1 MTPSQIFLVAFL
13 TLCSDTMQPHCDL
26 RGLWLLLLSLFLILF
41 EVSRAGRPV
50 VSCPAACLCA
60 SNILS
65 CSKQQLP
72 NVPHS
77 LPSYTALLDLS
88 HNNLSRLRAEWTPTR
103 LTHLHS
109 LLLSHNHLNFISSEA
124 FSPVPNLRY
133 LDLSSNQLR
142 TLDEFLFTELQALEV
157 LLLYNNHIMAVD
169 RCAFDDMAQLQKLYL
184 SQNQISRFPLELVN
198 ERAKRPKLTL
208 LDLSSNKLK
217 TLPLSDL
224 QKLPAWIKNGLYLH
238 NNPLECT
245 CKLYQLFSHW
255 QYRQLS
261 SVMDFQE
268 DLYCVRSKELHNVFN
283 LSFLNCSEYKESAW
297 EAHLGDTFTI
307 NCDTKQQGMTKV
319 WVTPSNER
327 VLEEVAN
334 GTVRVRVKDGNLQF
348 EKVQVEDGGVYT
360 CHAMGETF
368 NETLSVEL
376 KVYNFT
382 LHGHHDTLN
391 TAYTTLVGCILSVVL
406 VLIYLYL
413 TPCRCW
419 CRGVEKPSSHQGDS
433 LSSSMLSTTPNH
445 DPMAGGDKDDGFDRR
460 VAFLEPAG
468 PGQGQN
474 GKLKPGNTLP
484 VPEATGKGQ
493 RRMSDPESVSSVF
506 SDTPIVV

>member
-1 MTPSQIFLVAFL
+1 
-13 TLCSDTMQPHCDL
+13 MQPLCDL
-26 RGLWLLLLSLFLILF
+26 RGLWLLLLSWFLLLF
-41 EVSRAGRPV
+41 EVARAGRPV
-50 VSCPAACLCA
+50 FSCPAACLCA

-77 LPSYTALLDLS
+77 LPRYTALLDLS
-88 HNNLSRLRAEWTPTR
+88 HNNLSRLRAEWTPTH
-103 LTHLHS
+103 LPYLHS

-124 FSPVPNLRY
+124 FSPVPKLRY

-142 TLDEFLFTELQALEV
+142 TLDESLFSGLQSLEV

-169 RCAFDDMAQLQKLYL
+169 RSAFEDVAQLQKLYL
-184 SQNQISRFPLELVN
+184 SQNQISRFPLELV
-198 ERAKRPKLTL
+198 RLPKLTL

-217 TLPLSDL
+217 SLPLSDL
-224 QKLPAWIKNGLYLH
+224 QKLPAWVKNGLYLH
-238 NNPLECT
+238 NNPLECN
-245 CKLYQLFSHW
+245 CELYQLFAHW
-255 QYRQLS
+255 QHRQLS
-261 SVMDFQE
+261 PVVDFQE
-268 DLYCVRSKELHNVFN
+268 DLHCVRAKKLQSVFN
-283 LSFLNCSEYKESAW
+283 LNCSEYKERAW
-297 EAHLGDTFTI
+297 EAHLGDTLTI
-307 NCDTKQQGMTKV
+307 HCDTKQQEMTKV

-327 VLEEVAN
+327 VLDVVAN
-334 GTVRVRVKDGNLQF
+334 STVRVF
-348 EKVQVEDGGVYT
+348 ENGSLHFQRVQVEDEGVYT
-360 CHAMGETF
+360 CYAMGEAF

-382 LHGHHDTLN
+382 QHGHHDTLN

-468 PGQGQN
+468 PGQDQN

>member
-1 MTPSQIFLVAFL
+1 MTPSQTFPAAFL
-13 TLCSDTMQPHCDL
+13 ALPGDTMQPPRDL
-26 RGLWLLLLSLFLILF
+26 RGLWLLPLPWFLLLG
-41 EVSRAGRPV
+41 EVARAGRPGF
-50 VSCPAACLCA
+50 SCPAVCLCA

-72 NVPHS
+72 NVPHA
-77 LPSYTALLDLS
+77 LPSYTAQLDLS

-103 LTHLHS
+103 LPHLHS
-109 LLLSHNHLNFISSEA
+109 LLLSHNHLHFISSEA

-142 TLDEFLFTELQALEV
+142 TLEESLFSELQALEV
-157 LLLYNNHIMAVD
+157 LLLYNNRIGAVD
-169 RCAFDDMAQLQKLYL
+169 RSAFEDVFQLQKLYL
-184 SQNQISRFPLELVN
+184 SQNLISRFPLELV
-198 ERAKRPKLTL
+198 RLPRLAL
-208 LDLSSNKLK
+208 LDLSANRLK
-217 TLPLSDL
+217 TLPVSDL
-224 QKLPAWIKNGLYLH
+224 QKLPAWVKNGLYLH
-238 NNPLECT
+238 NNPLLCT
-245 CKLYQLFSHW
+245 CELYQLFAHW
-255 QYRQLS
+255 QRRQLS
-261 SVMDFQE
+261 PVVDFQE
-268 DLYCVRSKELHNVFN
+268 DLHCLSAKKPHSVFH
-283 LSFLNCSEYKESAW
+283 LNCSEYQERAW
-297 EAHLGDTFTI
+297 EAHLGDALTI
-307 NCDTKQQGMTKV
+307 HCDTKQQGMTKM
-319 WVTPSNER
+319 WVTPSHER
-327 VLEEVAN
+327 VLDEAAN
-334 GTVRVRVKDGNLQF
+334 GTVTVF
-348 EKVQVEDGGVYT
+348 ENGSLHFRRVQVEDGGVYT
-360 CHAMGETF
+360 CFAVGEAF

-419 CRGVEKPSSHQGDS
+419 CRGVEKPASHQGDS

-445 DPMAGGDKDDGFDRR
+445 DPMAGGDKEEDFDRR

-468 PGQGQN
+468 PGQDQN

>member
-1 MTPSQIFLVAFL
+1 
-13 TLCSDTMQPHCDL
+13 MQPQRDL
-26 RGLWLLLLSLFLILF
+26 RGLGLLLLSLFLLLF
-41 EVSRAGRPV
+41 EVTRAGRPV
-50 VSCPAACLCA
+50 VSCPTDCLCA

-65 CSKQQLP
+65 CSKQKLP
-72 NVPHS
+72 NVPQS

-88 HNNLSRLRAEWTPTR
+88 HNNLSRLRAEWTSTR
-103 LTHLHS
+103 LTQLHS
-109 LLLSHNHLNFISSEA
+109 LLLSHNHLHFISSEA

-142 TLDEFLFTELQALEV
+142 TLDEFLFSELQQLEV
-157 LLLYNNHIMAVD
+157 LLLYNNHIVTVD
-169 RCAFDDMAQLQKLYL
+169 RYAFDDMVQLQKLYL
-184 SQNQISRFPLELVN
+184 SQNQISRFPLELIKEGN
-198 ERAKRPKLTL
+198 KLPKLML

-217 TLPLSDL
+217 KLPLSDL
-224 QKLPAWIKNGLYLH
+224 QKLPAWVKNGLYLH
-238 NNPLECT
+238 NNPLQCN
-245 CKLYQLFSHW
+245 CQLYQLFSHW

-268 DLYCVRSKELHNVFN
+268 DLYCVHSKKLHNVFN
-283 LSFLNCSEYKESAW
+283 IDTLNCSEYKESAW
-297 EAHLGDTFTI
+297 EVHLGDSLTI
-307 NCDTKQQGMTKV
+307 TCDTKQQGMTKV
-319 WVTPSNER
+319 WVTPNNEQ
-327 VLEEVAN
+327 VLNQGAN
-334 GTVRVRVKDGNLQF
+334 STVTVSAEGNLHFKQ
-348 EKVQVEDGGVYT
+348 VQMQDGGVYT
-360 CHAMGETF
+360 CYAMGETF

-376 KVYNFT
+376 KVHNVT
-382 LHGHHDTLN
+382 SHGHHDTLN